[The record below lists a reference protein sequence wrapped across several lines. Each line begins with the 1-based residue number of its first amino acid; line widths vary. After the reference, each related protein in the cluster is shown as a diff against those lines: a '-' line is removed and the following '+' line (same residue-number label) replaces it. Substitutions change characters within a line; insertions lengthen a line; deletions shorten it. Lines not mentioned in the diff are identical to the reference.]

1 MTYLRTALASD
12 LADLNEVCV
21 RTAAYG
27 RGLTSQMSRP
37 ELVGAVYA
45 DPYLL
50 HDPASCLVLVS
61 AAGDDGEAGAGQD
74 SERVLG
80 YVVGTLDTL
89 AFRQWFTRDYA
100 PARLEELGLA
110 DEGEDPASL
119 TDTDRSYLRLLRA
132 PAPEPAPWLGRYP
145 AHLHIDL
152 LEPVRRQGWGRRLVE
167 TWADRARARG
177 AAGLHLGVGAGNTG
191 AIAFY
196 EAIGLQRIGQDGGG
210 VTMARSLRQD

>member
-1 MTYLRTALASD
+1 VTFLRTAVASD
-12 LADLNEVCV
+12 LAALNEICV

-27 RGLTSQMSRP
+27 RDITPQMSRP

-50 HDPASCLVLVS
+50 HDPASCFVLAS
-61 AAGDDGEAGAGQD
+61 GSGDEAEAGAGQG
-74 SERVLG
+74 RGRALG

-89 AFRQWFTRDYA
+89 AFRQWFTGEYA

-110 DEGEDPASL
+110 AAGEDPESL
-119 TDTDRSYLRLLRA
+119 TPTDRSYLRLLRA

-167 TWADRARARG
+167 AWIDHARERG
-177 AAGLHLGVGAGNTG
+177 AAGPPRGGRGPAPGC
-191 AIAFY
+191 
-196 EAIGLQRIGQDGGG
+196 GGG
-210 VTMARSLRQD
+210 QHRRHRLLRGDRPPAYRAG